1 MKKFWIC
8 FWLLLFSCRAFAI
21 DEGDTKYVGGTAAG
35 FSDGTIGK
43 LDTTGDT
50 ALVFESAGKK
60 IAISYAS
67 IDSHEYSTVVTR
79 HLGVLPAIVVALV
92 KARQHRHYVRIS
104 YRDSNTT
111 RQVVVFEIPK
121 QSARS
126 LQAILDDRSPHHA
139 KLSPYCCVSSGR

>member
-35 FSDGTIGK
+35 FSGGTIGK

-60 IAISYAS
+60 ISISYAS
-67 IDSHEYSTVVTR
+67 IDSHEYSQVVTR
-79 HLGVLPAIVVALV
+79 HLGVLPAIIVALV

-111 RQVVVFEIPK
+111 AQVAVFEIPK
-121 QSARS
+121 DKARS
-126 LQAILDDRSPHHA
+126 LQAILDARSLRSA
-139 KLSPYCCVSSGR
+139 KLPPYRCVSSGR